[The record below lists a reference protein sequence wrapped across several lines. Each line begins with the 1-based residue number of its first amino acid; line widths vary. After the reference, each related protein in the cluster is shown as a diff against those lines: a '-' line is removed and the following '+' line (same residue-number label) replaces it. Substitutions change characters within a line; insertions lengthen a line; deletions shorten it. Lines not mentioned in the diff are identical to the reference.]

1 MIERYS
7 LSPMRELWTEEAK
20 YSRWLKVELAVV
32 EALAELGELPPE
44 AAEIIHERAHINEGA
59 IRQAK
64 EIEKEIKH
72 DLLAFVRMLE
82 EQVGPEG
89 RFLHQ
94 GLTSSD
100 VIDTAQ
106 ALAQRQGL
114 GILIDELKGLL
125 SIVKRRAEEHKKTL
139 MVGRTHG
146 VHAEPLTFG
155 LKLLNWH
162 YELERDLERLEQA
175 QEIISYGKISGSVG
189 TYAHIDPRVEEL
201 ACTKLGLKPAR
212 ITNQIIQRD
221 RHAQVLAALAI
232 LGAGLERLAVEIRN
246 LSRTEIA
253 ELREGTPHG
262 SSSMPHKQNPITC
275 ETISG
280 LARILRANLQA
291 ALENTALW
299 HERDISHSSVERITL
314 PDSFLAAHWM
324 LRKAREV
331 IENLT
336 VNKERMLKN
345 LELTKGLIFSQAVLL
360 KLIEKGLARH
370 TAHDLLRQL
379 ALQAQEGGRDFKEL
393 LLKDERVRE
402 HLSPE
407 EIEEAFDYT
416 YYLKYVDEIF
426 SRFSSGVDNRAEGD

>member
-7 LSPMRELWTEEAK
+7 LFPMRELWTEEAK
-20 YSRWLKVELAVV
+20 YSRWLKVELTVV
-32 EALAELGELPPE
+32 EAQVELGELPPE
-44 AAEIIHERAHINEGA
+44 VAKTIRERAHIDGEA
-59 IRQAK
+59 IRRAK

-72 DLLAFVRMLE
+72 DLLSFVRMLE
-82 EQVGPEG
+82 EQVGPAG
-89 RFLHQ
+89 RFLHL

-106 ALAQRQGL
+106 ALALRQGL
-114 GILIDELKGLL
+114 EILIDELRELL
-125 SIVKRRAEEHKKTL
+125 SVVKRRADEHRYTL

-146 VHAEPLTFG
+146 VHAEPITFG

-162 YELERDLERLEQA
+162 YELERDLDRLKQA
-175 QEIISYGKISGSVG
+175 QEVISYGKISGSVG
-189 TYAHIDPRVEEL
+189 TYAHLTPQVEEL
-201 ACTKLGLKPAR
+201 VCTKLGLKPAR

-221 RHAQVLAALAI
+221 RYAHLLAALAI
-232 LGAGLERLAVEIRN
+232 LGAGLERIAVEIRN
-246 LSRTEIA
+246 LSRTEIG
-253 ELREGTPHG
+253 EVREGAPHG
-262 SSSMPHKQNPITC
+262 SSSMPHKQNPIVS
-275 ETISG
+275 ETVSG

-291 ALENTALW
+291 ALEDIALW
-299 HERDISHSSVERITL
+299 HERDISHSSVERIII
-314 PDSFLAAHWM
+314 PASFLVAHWM

-379 ALQAQEGGRDFKEL
+379 ALQAQEGEKDFKEL
-393 LLKDERVRE
+393 LLEDEQVRRY
-402 HLSPE
+402 LSPE
-407 EIEEAFDYT
+407 EIEGLFDYG
-416 YYLKYVDEIF
+416 YYLRHVDQIF
-426 SRFSSGVDNRAEGD
+426 NRFRGRS